1 MGTVGISH
9 MQPAPKRSR
18 AAEGAQGESIV
29 EGITEHVGNVEV
41 LQSKVDGDTLP
52 GNEDGDN
59 GDGGNGELMQ
69 LPTKSL
75 DSTTTAQERAEA
87 AEMRSGTLVN
97 NTDAASQNRAGPV
110 SVEIEPGVQKYVLIE
125 VMSQPARCLVRGQ
138 VAAEYHKDA
147 ARETVHLLQQAGLP
161 YKVLGGGR
169 IDFRTDHGG
178 RIKIYGHSFGFPWEG
193 AARHDLTAQLCEVA
207 FPEAYVE
214 VTNDEY

>member
-1 MGTVGISH
+1 MP
-9 MQPAPKRSR
+9 PAPKRSR
-18 AAEGAQGESIV
+18 AAEGAQGESVV
-29 EGITEHVGNVEV
+29 EGITEHVGNGEV
-41 LQSKVDGDTLP
+41 LQSTSTSQVDGDMLS
-52 GNEDGDN
+52 GHEDGDN
-59 GDGGNGELMQ
+59 GDGDNGELMQ

-75 DSTTTAQERAEA
+75 DSSVATTTAQERAEA

-125 VMSQPARCLVRGQ
+125 VMSQPARCLVRGR

-147 ARETVHLLQQAGLP
+147 ARETVHLLQQVGLP